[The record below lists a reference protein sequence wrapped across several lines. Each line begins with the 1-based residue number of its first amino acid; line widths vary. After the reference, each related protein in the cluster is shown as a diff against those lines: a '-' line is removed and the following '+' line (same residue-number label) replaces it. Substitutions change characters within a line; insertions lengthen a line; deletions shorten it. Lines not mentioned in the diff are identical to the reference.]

1 MKTSASLLLAADV
14 AIAGLTWYII
24 QTRRWKKIA
33 EAAPAPPP
41 AAEAN
46 DVSSVGACCPRK
58 SKKGANGNG
67 GSSTTLVPAT
77 FAESYKLEYSIHRPS
92 ALLRNDIELVF
103 RPDLDDVY
111 HSDPRGKAAGLSKDD
126 FLKAHLLAVPTWQP
140 AENDLSEIS
149 FPVNQERR
157 ALLDNFDSW
166 VKPIRA
172 RLGQWSDVS
181 CPMEGTA
188 RFGTPTSAIYNELE
202 GLTQLLRYESLPIGC
217 CGIVLHPKW
226 QRRAYP
232 VTFFTLA
239 PLEVCAARHASPT
252 AAHDRAEL
260 VHPTRLTRCA

>member
-24 QTRRWKKIA
+24 QTRRWKKIAEAA

-126 FLKAHLLAVPTWQP
+126 FLKAHLLGRPWRAV
-140 AENDLSEIS
+140 
-149 FPVNQERR
+149 R
-157 ALLDNFDSW
+157 ALG
-166 VKPIRA
+166 R
-172 RLGQWSDVS
+172 
-181 CPMEGTA
+181 
-188 RFGTPTSAIYNELE
+188 TPAFRWHVEHLE
-202 GLTQLLRYESLPIGC
+202 RVLLVVHVELLRI
-217 CGIVLHPKW
+217 
-226 QRRAYP
+226 
-232 VTFFTLA
+232 
-239 PLEVCAARHASPT
+239 AARVTLNDGTSQPPGQVQPIAGLGFGMSGGERLALLMAQR
-252 AAHDRAEL
+252 AAALGDDSLRE
-260 VHPTRLTRCA
+260 RLLRRCAWRTV